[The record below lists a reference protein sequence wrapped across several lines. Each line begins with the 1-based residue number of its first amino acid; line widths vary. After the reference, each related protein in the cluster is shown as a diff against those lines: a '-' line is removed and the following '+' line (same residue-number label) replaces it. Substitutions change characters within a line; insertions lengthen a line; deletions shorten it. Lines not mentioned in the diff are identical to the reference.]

1 MMPLAKTHNS
11 HSFKPTTNHNLSR
24 LKENMIVVMNHL
36 TNVGNWTKE
45 AQALVDKL
53 FGSRPPPQVPLVECK
68 PHEHIDGGADGDEVA
83 LGFTPGC

>member
-1 MMPLAKTHNS
+1 MPLAKTHDS

-24 LKENMIVVMNHL
+24 LKENMIVVMNHF

-53 FGSRPPPQVPLVECK
+53 FGSRPLEYK
-68 PHEHIDGGADGDEVA
+68 PHEHIDGGADGNKVA